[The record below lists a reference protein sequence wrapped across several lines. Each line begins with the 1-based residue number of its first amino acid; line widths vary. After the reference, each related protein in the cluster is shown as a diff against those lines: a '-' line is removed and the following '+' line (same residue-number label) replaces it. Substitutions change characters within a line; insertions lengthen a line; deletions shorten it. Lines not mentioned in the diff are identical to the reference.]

1 MMPIL
6 NTLAVC
12 GVVSLPGMMT
22 GQILSGSDPA
32 AAVRYQMMIMYM
44 IATGAGLGS
53 VLTVHVISKRLTD
66 ARDRLRLDRLLTSDD
81 SNRT

>member
-1 MMPIL
+1 M
-6 NTLAVC
+6 AVC

-32 AAVRYQMMIMYM
+32 AAVRYQMIIMYM

-66 ARDRLRLDRLLTSDD
+66 ARDRLRLDRLQ
-81 SNRT
+81 